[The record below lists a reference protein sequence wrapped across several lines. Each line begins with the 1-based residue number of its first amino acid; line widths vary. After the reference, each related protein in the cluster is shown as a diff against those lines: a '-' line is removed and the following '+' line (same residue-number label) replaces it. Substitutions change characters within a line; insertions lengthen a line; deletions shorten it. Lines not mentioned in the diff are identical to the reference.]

1 MKLDPT
7 NGVPF
12 YRQVEAAIAE
22 QIRTGTLPSGTM
34 LPSVRL
40 QAEALLVSVITVKQ
54 AYEALEAGGLVY
66 SQQGR
71 GTFVAEHGAEAARA
85 KVRADLQ
92 HALTNAREQAR
103 ARGVTDDE
111 LKSLILTFLES
122 P

>member
-7 NGVPF
+7 SGIPF
-12 YRQVEAAIAE
+12 YRQVEAALAE
-22 QIRTGTLPSGTM
+22 QIRTGALPSGTL

-54 AYEALEAGGLVY
+54 AYDALEAGGLVY

-71 GTFVAEHGAEAARA
+71 GTFVAERGAEAARE
-85 KVRADLQ
+85 KVRADL
-92 HALTNAREQAR
+92 HRELTAARDHAR

-111 LKSLILTFLES
+111 LKSLFLTFLES

>member
-12 YRQVEAAIAE
+12 YRQVEAAISE

-66 SQQGR
+66 PQQGR